1 MKLYMIEESVYK
13 LTEKQ
18 FAEIKC
24 WESAVKEN
32 YKLEDDYE
40 DFLYKKKGYYKYI
53 GEIEGVFRS

>member
-1 MKLYMIEESVYK
+1 MIEESVYK